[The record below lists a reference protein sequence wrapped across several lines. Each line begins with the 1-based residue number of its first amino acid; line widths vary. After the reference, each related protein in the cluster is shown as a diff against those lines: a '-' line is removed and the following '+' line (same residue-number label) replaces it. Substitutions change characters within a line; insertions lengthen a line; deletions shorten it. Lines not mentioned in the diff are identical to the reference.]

1 MADRKSVVQ
10 VTTRFRKDTHRRLL
24 REAKARDISMSQEI
38 ERRIKSSFGFEDW
51 QTERLDLLTALRLT
65 LMNNPQTS
73 EVREDW
79 KKKRVGNLFQKKL
92 KQFLDEVEETD
103 ERDFQRHDLP
113 KVIGNEKPP
122 KSGPFSKKR

>member
-1 MADRKSVVQ
+1 MS
-10 VTTRFRKDTHRRLL
+10 

-38 ERRIKSSFGFEDW
+38 ERRIESSFGFEDW

-103 ERDFQRHDLP
+103 ERDSQRHDLP
-113 KVIGNEKPP
+113 KVIGNEKPRT
-122 KSGPFSKKR
+122 G

>member
-38 ERRIKSSFGFEDW
+38 ERRIESSFGFEDW

-79 KKKRVGNLFQKKL
+79 KKKRVGNLFQKNSNSFWMK
-92 KQFLDEVEETD
+92 
-103 ERDFQRHDLP
+103 
-113 KVIGNEKPP
+113 
-122 KSGPFSKKR
+122 

>member
-1 MADRKSVVQ
+1 VSVADRKSVVQ

-38 ERRIKSSFGFEDW
+38 ERRIESSFGFEDW

-113 KVIGNEKPP
+113 KVIGNEKPRT
-122 KSGPFSKKR
+122 G

>member
-38 ERRIKSSFGFEDW
+38 ERRIESSFGFEDW
-51 QTERLDLLTALRLT
+51 QTERLDLLTALR
-65 LMNNPQTS
+65 
-73 EVREDW
+73 
-79 KKKRVGNLFQKKL
+79 VGSLFQKKL

-113 KVIGNEKPP
+113 KVIGNEKPRT
-122 KSGPFSKKR
+122 G